1 MKKFFEEFKTFITK
15 GNVMDMAIGV
25 IIGGAFGAITSSLV
39 SNVITPLLA
48 YIFGAPNT
56 DALNITLRAA
66 EVDASG
72 EVVKEALV
80 LGLGTFV
87 GAIVNCLVI
96 ALVLFSVIKAINKAR
111 ALAEARKKGPRSPS
125 PRPRSCSA
133 RSSRR
138 SRPKRSKLPFFAKKT
153 RAKARVFFYRKD
165 CGERPF
171 LYFIIYLVLLAKSG
185 KT

>member
-66 EVDASG
+66 ETDASG

-80 LGLGTFV
+80 LGLGTFL
-87 GAIVNCLVI
+87 GAILNFLII
-96 ALVLFSVIKAINKAR
+96 ALVLFAVIKAINKAR
-111 ALAEARKKGPRSPS
+111 ALAEARKKAEEEAAAAEAEPEE
-125 PRPRSCSA
+125 
-133 RSSRR
+133 
-138 SRPKRSKLPFFAKKT
+138 PKPTAEELLGAILEEIKAKK
-153 RAKARVFFYRKD
+153 
-165 CGERPF
+165 E
-171 LYFIIYLVLLAKSG
+171 
-185 KT
+185 

>member
-48 YIFGAPNT
+48 FIFGAPNT

-87 GAIVNCLVI
+87 GAILNFLII

-111 ALAEARKKGPRSPS
+111 DLAEK
-125 PRPRSCSA
+125 
-133 RSSRR
+133 
-138 SRPKRSKLPFFAKKT
+138 AKKKEEEEAAAAAEPEEPKPT
-153 RAKARVFFYRKD
+153 S
-165 CGERPF
+165 EE
-171 LYFIIYLVLLAKSG
+171 LLGAILEELK
-185 KT
+185 KK